1 MAFDNAELCELMLR
15 TLGWDIHKLYY
26 LLKTLKKLK
35 TLGGAVLAPATG
47 FLRNR
52 VHRLQGYSSLQ
63 HTGSVVP
70 ED

>member
-1 MAFDNAELCELMLR
+1 MQNFVSVVLETLR
-15 TLGWDIHKLYY
+15 GDIYKLYHF
-26 LLKTLKKLK
+26 LKTLKKLK